1 MKKILA
7 SLMVVAGLLFLGCS
21 DSSNNVKER
30 TITKKELGIYWP
42 FKNADKAIIKC
53 YKDGDIKAP
62 VVVVNGKAYG
72 LTGYADMHYGQDDLK
87 AINKIW
93 ADDPRI
99 KGLKVDLGPITEKA
113 LELCDDKGNKWAKK

>member
-72 LTGYADMHYGQDDLK
+72 LTGYADMHYGQNDLK

-99 KGLKVDLGPITEKA
+99 KGLKVDLGPITKKA
-113 LELCDDKGNKWAKK
+113 LELCDEKGEK